1 MKNQVLSE
9 KDHLVI
15 GNQVKPGQMARKIGS
30 RTEEIEIDQKI
41 KSRKVMIKKIENLIE
56 SRKEIKVKKDRKKLQ
71 KNVK

>member
-15 GNQVKPGQMARKIGS
+15 GNQVKLGQMVRKIES

-56 SRKEIKVKKDRKKLQ
+56 SREEIKVKKDRKKLQ